1 MKNLTQQEIDY
12 TLAKESVAQ
21 RRKFYIS
28 LAIFLL
34 VVCFYVL
41 RRFFKTG
48 EFPFLDQNHFSI
60 VFWIWGIVLAV
71 KAVKIFFFN
80 STWERKMLNRE
91 LNQTNHGKF

>member
-1 MKNLTQQEIDY
+1 MENLTQHEIDY
-12 TLAKESVAQ
+12 ALAKESVAQ
-21 RRKFYIS
+21 RRKFYIN

-48 EFPFLDQNHFSI
+48 EFLFLNQNHFSV
-60 VFWIWGIVLAV
+60 VFCIWGIILAV

>member
-1 MKNLTQQEIDY
+1 MRSRKKALHNGENSI
-12 TLAKESVAQ
+12 SVWP
-21 RRKFYIS
+21 F
-28 LAIFLL
+28 FVL

-48 EFPFLDQNHFSI
+48 EFPFLDQNHFSV
-60 VFWIWGIVLAV
+60 VFWIWGIILAV